1 MLVGFGGVF
10 ESGIVRVPI
19 TSVHQDENALATA
32 AAELLLTRMNNPTM
46 KLPSV
51 ERVIPTSLIV
61 RESTLRLPASAKP
74 ASKSIATPAAK
85 SAAKT
90 NTKSSSKSTGKKKA
104 R

>member
-46 KLPSV
+46 KLPAV

-61 RESTLRLPASAKP
+61 RESTQRRPSAKSGEKPPANPPARP
-74 ASKSIATPAAK
+74 ASKRK
-85 SAAKT
+85 S
-90 NTKSSSKSTGKKKA
+90 